1 MSMEQNRVQKQT
13 HKYMINWSTKGPAWF
28 NVGNEN
34 LLNMNLKVIMLVKEA
49 RHIRLIG
56 LIYILYI

>member
-13 HKYMINWSTKGPAWF
+13 HKYMITRSTKGPAWF